1 MIISQ
6 NHFETL
12 KSAAFNLGFIACGIT
27 TADIPI
33 HYDYFVS
40 WLKAGKYGDMEWLKN
55 SSDIRKSLE
64 SLLKGCSSV
73 ISLAYPYSSGAPATP
88 DGFKVARYSE
98 PWHEDYHYRL
108 KQKCK
113 HLTKLL
119 SELCPESKSRICVD
133 SAPIMEKSFAVMSGI
148 GFQGKNTMLIVP
160 GFGSWV
166 YLAEIL
172 TTAQYNSNNTPILN
186 DSCNG
191 CEECLNS
198 CPTGAL
204 ESPNLINSAKCL
216 SYQTIEATKD
226 ISPSTGRYM
235 GKCFSGC
242 DRCQEVC
249 PHNVKTEDL
258 ISIPSTNELLQM
270 KEEEFNL
277 IFGKTSLKR
286 AGLHRII
293 SSINAI
299 KFSTESGKT

>member
-1 MIISQ
+1 MVISQ

-27 TADIPI
+27 AAAIPI
-33 HYDYFVS
+33 HHDHFGS
-40 WLKAGKYGDMEWLKN
+40 WLKAGKHGDMEWLKN
-55 SSDIRKSLE
+55 SFDIRKNPE
-64 SLLKGCSSV
+64 YLLKGCASV
-73 ISLAYPYSSGAPATP
+73 ISLAYPYSSGSPITP
-88 DGFKVARYSE
+88 DGFKAARYFE

-108 KQKCK
+108 KQKGK
-113 HLTKLL
+113 HLIKLL
-119 SELCPESKSRICVD
+119 SELCPGSKSRICTD
-133 SAPIMEKSFAVMSGI
+133 YAPIMERSFAVMSGI

-172 TTAQYNSNNTPILN
+172 TTAQDDSHHAGILN
-186 DSCNG
+186 DNCNG
-191 CEECLNS
+191 CEECLNN

-204 ESPNLINSAKCL
+204 ESPYSVNSAKCL
-216 SYQTIEATKD
+216 SYQTIEAKKY
-226 ISPSTGRYM
+226 IPPSKGRYM
-235 GKCFSGC
+235 GKCFLGC

-249 PHNVKTEDL
+249 PHNTKTENL

-286 AGLHRII
+286 AGLNRIK
-293 SSINAI
+293 SGINAI
-299 KFSTESGKT
+299 KFTS